1 MDGVGVENGR
11 EGMVAVVQRETRK
24 EKDRG
29 NRRMNKTKC
38 VNQRL
43 WLKLK
48 ISETKYV
55 SSYV

>member
-29 NRRMNKTKC
+29 KRRINKTKKM
-38 VNQRL
+38 L
-43 WLKLK
+43 WMKLK